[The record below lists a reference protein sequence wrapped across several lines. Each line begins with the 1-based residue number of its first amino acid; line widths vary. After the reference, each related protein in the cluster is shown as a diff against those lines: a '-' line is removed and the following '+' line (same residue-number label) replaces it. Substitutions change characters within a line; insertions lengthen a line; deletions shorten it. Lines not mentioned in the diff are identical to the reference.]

1 MTSVSACLLVGG
13 AANAQGTQ
21 DKSKEGQWYVGL
33 DGYFSVLGTEQSQGS
48 VLDLQNEFKNGG
60 GFAGIVGYD
69 YGKIRLEAEIG
80 KHFHT
85 VGSYAITNDA
95 GLGLAGTNATSGKS
109 NLTHYM
115 VNAVIDVENT
125 FNDSNIEPY
134 IGAGIGAATQ
144 KWSEMVV
151 AGSTLPYGG
160 GSDTDLA
167 YQAFA
172 GLRIP
177 VAESVDFSVKYRYMS
192 KVNANLTDRAG
203 GRFDANY
210 DVHDFGVGLTY
221 YFGAKKNDEMAK
233 KPQPIMAPEPKPEPA
248 PKPAPVVETPPPP
261 PPAPMPEPV
270 QVNKGPYSVYFDF
283 DSSDITSMASDTI
296 KSAAMESKKVDD
308 IMIEVSG
315 HADRSGAN
323 SYNDD
328 LARKRA
334 EMVRIALIAEGINGS
349 TISITSFGEN
359 QTEVNTADG
368 VKEGRNRRVVILL
381 K

>member
-1 MTSVSACLLVGG
+1 MKNILMTSVSACLLMGG
-13 AANAQGTQ
+13 VAHAE
-21 DKSKEGQWYVGL
+21 DGQWYVGAE
-33 DGYFSVLGTEQSQGS
+33 GFFSLLGTEQSEGS
-48 VLDLQNEFKNGG
+48 VLNLQNEFKSGG

-69 YGKIRLEAEIG
+69 YGKIRIEGEIG

-95 GLGLAGTNATSGKS
+95 GLGLAGTNAASGKS

-115 VNAVIDVENT
+115 VNAVFDIENT

-151 AGSTLPYGG
+151 AGSALPYGG

-172 GLRIP
+172 GLRVP
-177 VAESVDFSVKYRYMS
+177 MAESVDFTVKYRYMS
-192 KVNANLTDRAG
+192 KVNANFTDRLG
-203 GRFDANY
+203 GQFDANY

-233 KPQPIMAPEPKPEPA
+233 KPQPIMAAEPAPKPA
-248 PKPAPVVETPPPP
+248 PKPAPVVETPKPAPA
-261 PPAPMPEPV
+261 PAPMPKPV
-270 QVNKGPYSVYFDF
+270 EINKGPYSVYFDF
-283 DSSDITSMASDTI
+283 DSSAITSMASSTI
-296 KSAAMESKKVDD
+296 KSAAMESEKADD

-315 HADRSGAN
+315 HADRSGADG
-323 SYNDD
+323 YNNA

-334 EMVRIALIAEGINGS
+334 EMVRNALIAEGIDGS
-349 TISITSFGEN
+349 TISIASYGEDR
-359 QTEVNTADG
+359 TEVNTADG

>member
-1 MTSVSACLLVGG
+1 
-13 AANAQGTQ
+13 
-21 DKSKEGQWYVGL
+21 
-33 DGYFSVLGTEQSQGS
+33 
-48 VLDLQNEFKNGG
+48 
-60 GFAGIVGYD
+60 
-69 YGKIRLEAEIG
+69 
-80 KHFHT
+80 
-85 VGSYAITNDA
+85 
-95 GLGLAGTNATSGKS
+95 
-109 NLTHYM
+109 M
-115 VNAVIDVENT
+115 VNAVFDIENT
-125 FNDSNIEPY
+125 FNDSNIEPFV
-134 IGAGIGAATQ
+134 GLGVGMANL

-151 AGSTLPYGG
+151 AGSAAPYGG

-172 GLRIP
+172 GLRVP
-177 VAESVDFSVKYRYMS
+177 LADNLDMSVKYRYMGT
-192 KVNANLTDRAG
+192 KGMDMVDRLG
-203 GRFDANY
+203 NSFDANY

-233 KPQPIMAPEPKPEPA
+233 KPQPIMTPEPKPEPA
-248 PKPAPVVETPPPP
+248 PKPAPVVETPPPPPPPP

-315 HADRSGAN
+315 HADRSGAS

-334 EMVRIALIAEGINGS
+334 EMVRNALIAEGIDGS
-349 TISITSFGEN
+349 TISISSYGEDYT
-359 QTEVNTADG
+359 QVNTADG